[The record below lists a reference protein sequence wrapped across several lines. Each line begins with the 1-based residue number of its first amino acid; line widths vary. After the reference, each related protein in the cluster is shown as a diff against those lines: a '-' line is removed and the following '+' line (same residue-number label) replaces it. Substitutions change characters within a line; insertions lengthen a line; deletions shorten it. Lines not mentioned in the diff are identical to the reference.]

1 MSGNEYPRDFT
12 ITSPVRSCILR
23 AKTPAERTSWVE
35 SIKRAIRAHIERRAT
50 YAKAAMGAS
59 FEVDEA
65 GDGAGGGGLNQAV
78 LGESAPVWVPDER
91 VTMCQ
96 MCHVDFSILVR
107 RHHCRACGKVV
118 CSACSSSRAPL
129 KYRDYEP
136 SRVCDTCFDELQS
149 SKT

>member
-65 GDGAGGGGLNQAV
+65 GT
-78 LGESAPVWVPDER
+78 APAAAASTRP
-91 VTMCQ
+91 
-96 MCHVDFSILVR
+96 
-107 RHHCRACGKVV
+107 
-118 CSACSSSRAPL
+118 CSASPPRSGCLTSG
-129 KYRDYEP
+129 
-136 SRVCDTCFDELQS
+136 
-149 SKT
+149 